1 MVLEGLNPT
10 SSVLSKGAE
19 TIWLPLRLENLKMR
33 QIHRISDDLTLLVAV
48 DTESKEIVIATGT
61 GGLEDFHAGAHISLP
76 IETIREIPEF
86 LEDFL
91 TSWDT
96 SRSAERVRRILE
108 MGETPRGIGN
118 EAVSPRKDTA
128 PVDSDRG
135 FEERCA
141 ICGRKV
147 TTESGAGWFKL
158 YREGRVIWICPDHDS
173 REALLFAQ
181 S

>member
-1 MVLEGLNPT
+1 M
-10 SSVLSKGAE
+10 
-19 TIWLPLRLENLKMR
+19 PLRLENLKMP
-33 QIHRISDDLTLLVAV
+33 QILRISDDLTFLVAV

-61 GGLEDFHAGAHISLP
+61 GGFEDFRARAHISLP
-76 IETIREIPEF
+76 IEAVREIPEF

-91 TSWDT
+91 TSWNT

-108 MGETPRGIGN
+108 MGEATKGIGN
-118 EAVSPRKDTA
+118 GSVSPRKDVT
-128 PVDSDRG
+128 PVGGGGDFG
-135 FEERCA
+135 ERCA
-141 ICGRKV
+141 ICSRKV
-147 TTESGAGWFKL
+147 TTESATGWFKL